1 MRVCI
6 SQIWRMV
13 EINMHIKENGS
24 LQDCACIHPFYA
36 FCEYDLNLKFTFVRL
51 YIVEYNS
58 TVFGSCSRVSD

>member
-13 EINMHIKENGS
+13 EIDMHIKENGS

-36 FCEYDLNLKFTFVRL
+36 FCEYDLNLKL
-51 YIVEYNS
+51 YFREIIHCGV
-58 TVFGSCSRVSD
+58 